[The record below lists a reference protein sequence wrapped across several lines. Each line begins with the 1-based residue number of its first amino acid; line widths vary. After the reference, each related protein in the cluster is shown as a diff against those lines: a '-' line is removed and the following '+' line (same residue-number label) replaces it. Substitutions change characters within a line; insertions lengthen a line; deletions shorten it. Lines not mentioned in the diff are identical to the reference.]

1 MPKEMNMSRE
11 MGMPHQTM
19 GGSPEMMASNGQGGH
34 LYIQT
39 NEIHN
44 AVVHY
49 RRSANGA
56 IEEVDRVSTGGA
68 GSGGYNPIVNR
79 ESTPN
84 PFEGVRSVILSRDN
98 RFLFATNAGD
108 NFIRASTTL
117 AT

>member
-1 MPKEMNMSRE
+1 MNMSRE

-19 GGSPEMMASNGQGGH
+19 RGSPEMASNGQGGH

-56 IEEVDRVSTGGA
+56 IEEVDSVSTGGA
-68 GSGGYNPIVNR
+68 GPGGYNP
-79 ESTPN
+79 STRAHRIP
-84 PFEGVRSVILSRDN
+84 SR
-98 RFLFATNAGD
+98 ACA
-108 NFIRASTTL
+108 AQS
-117 AT
+117 